1 MLSMPLAVLSI
12 EKNTAIADGKDK
24 HALPLITH
32 MSAINQSLQLFAGAF
47 WLQDYRLSPSKNIS
61 NIWHEPT
68 TAVGH
73 VRKHTDNA

>member
-1 MLSMPLAVLSI
+1 MLSMPLAALSKK
-12 EKNTAIADGKDK
+12 KNTAIADGKDK
-24 HALPLITH
+24 ALPLITH
-32 MSAINQSLQLFAGAF
+32 MSAINQSPMQLFAGAF
-47 WLQDYRLSPSKNIS
+47 WLQDYHLSPSKNIS